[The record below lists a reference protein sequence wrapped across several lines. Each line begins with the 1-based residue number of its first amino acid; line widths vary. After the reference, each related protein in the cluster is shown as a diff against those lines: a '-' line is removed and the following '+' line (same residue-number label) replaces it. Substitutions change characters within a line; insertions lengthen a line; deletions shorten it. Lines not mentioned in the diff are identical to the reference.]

1 MVLDEISLVVA
12 STVEDAVVLVPTTI
26 ELPLLGI
33 TLVVIEAVVV
43 LVNGATVVKSDPP
56 LLNIDT
62 AVPKTSTSF
71 GSKISTR
78 SLAENTL
85 TLPGLT
91 SKFAS
96 VGNVEVTNCALS
108 VVVSGV
114 EVVETIELVG
124 SVVAITVAL

>member
-1 MVLDEISLVVA
+1 MSMILDEISRVVA
-12 STVEDAVVLVPTTI
+12 STVEDAVVLLTTSVK
-26 ELPLLGI
+26 LPLPAV
-33 TLVVIEAVVV
+33 VVIEAVEV
-43 LVNGATVVKSDPP
+43 LVNGDTLVKSDPP

-62 AVPKTSTSF
+62 AVPKISTSS
-71 GSKISTR
+71 GSKFSTR

-96 VGNVEVTNCALS
+96 AGKVEVTNCALS

-114 EVVETIELVG
+114 EVVETIEPEG
-124 SVVAITVAL
+124 SVVATTVAL